1 MHIQSRSLLAPGLVL
16 ALAVSAVSPLAAQAV
31 KRAPDA
37 AEKFFGPL
45 TQLTFDGENAEAY
58 FSADGKRLILQRHVG
73 DSACDQE
80 YTINVDGSNLRR
92 ISSGLGR
99 TTCGWFYDRD
109 QRVIY
114 ASTEKASPACPRPPD
129 MSHGYTW
136 GVFDY
141 EIYSAKPDGSDL
153 RQLTNTGNY
162 NAEATLSPD
171 GKRFV
176 FTSLRSGDLELY
188 TMNTDGTGVV
198 QVTHQLGYDGGA
210 AYSPDGKQ
218 LVWRA
223 WHPETDQDKQDYTDL
238 VKQKLVR
245 PTRMELW
252 LGNVDGTNARQ
263 ITHLGGANFGPYFTP
278 EGKRIIFSSN
288 YLKPHSREFHLY
300 LVNLDGTGLTPLT
313 TAGDFNAFPQF
324 SPDGKKLV
332 FVSNRF
338 GETQNNFNIFI
349 ADWKD
354 AR

>member
-1 MHIQSRSLLAPGLVL
+1 
-16 ALAVSAVSPLAAQAV
+16 
-31 KRAPDA
+31 
-37 AEKFFGPL
+37 
-45 TQLTFDGENAEAY
+45 
-58 FSADGKRLILQRHVG
+58 
-73 DSACDQE
+73 
-80 YTINVDGSNLRR
+80 
-92 ISSGLGR
+92 
-99 TTCGWFYDRD
+99 
-109 QRVIY
+109 
-114 ASTEKASPACPRPPD
+114 

-188 TMNTDGTGVV
+188 PMNPDGTGVV

-210 AYSPDGKQ
+210 AYSPDGKM

-223 WHPETDQDKQDYTDL
+223 WHPDTDQDKKDYTDL
-238 VKQKLVR
+238 LKQKLVR

-252 LGNVDGTNARQ
+252 VGNVDGTNARQ

-278 EGKRIIFSSN
+278 DGKRIIFSSN

-313 TAGDFNAFPQF
+313 
-324 SPDGKKLV
+324 
-332 FVSNRF
+332 
-338 GETQNNFNIFI
+338 
-349 ADWKD
+349 
-354 AR
+354 